1 MMLHLLLKFMV
12 LWLVVL
18 LLVLLLLLLLLL
30 LLRRR
35 EHQLLLSGLPVYLEL
50 HGGRPCAGDRKRI
63 LLRRRGSRR
72 ARRAVPDFKN
82 HTNRHPHSNIK
93 LSNQSTILT
102 S

>member
-1 MMLHLLLKFMV
+1 MMLHLLLHVMV
-12 LWLVVL
+12 LWLIAL
-18 LLVLLLLLLLLL
+18 QLLLLLML

-63 LLRRRGSRR
+63 LLRRGGSRR